1 METQRHR
8 ISLLTAAA
16 MLGVAIMIDGI
27 QLILDLLI
35 IGAVFTIPLDV
46 IAWCLFF
53 VWFLLCG
60 VNFWNRGGR
69 NAFAFFGVSAFE
81 IIPFLNA
88 LPGWTLAVGLT
99 IFFTRQEDAAY
110 NKRIAPAQA

>member
-1 METQRHR
+1 MMEVVDIYKVSNKYDPTHTT
-8 ISLLTAAA
+8 SL
-16 MLGVAIMIDGI
+16 
-27 QLILDLLI
+27 
-35 IGAVFTIPLDV
+35 
-46 IAWCLFF
+46 
-53 VWFLLCG
+53 
-60 VNFWNRGGR
+60 R